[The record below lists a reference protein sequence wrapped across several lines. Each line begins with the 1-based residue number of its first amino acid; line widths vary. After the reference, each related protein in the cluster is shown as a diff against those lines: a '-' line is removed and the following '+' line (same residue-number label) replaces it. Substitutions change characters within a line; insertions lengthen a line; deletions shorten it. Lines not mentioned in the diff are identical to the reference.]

1 MYGKDYIRAKD
12 KKRDSKYDAG
22 KLLDEFNQDK
32 DKVFDLIQTQKT
44 TIHQTIDLFQEKIH
58 TILVQWEEGFGLHM
72 KELLDKNKGDPN
84 INHST
89 RNFQSETF
97 QGSQVLDTACRK
109 IESTLKELSFQLE
122 LREMKQLSTVSL
134 LVSNQES
141 LEQEIQSLHEE
152 LVSLKHQHKMMADE
166 FLTEMRSLF
175 QQRQRNY

>member
-1 MYGKDYIRAKD
+1 
-12 KKRDSKYDAG
+12 
-22 KLLDEFNQDK
+22 LDDFNRDK

-44 TIHQTIDLFQEKIH
+44 TIHQTIDLFQEKIR

-72 KELLDKNKGDPN
+72 KELLDKHKGDPN
-84 INHST
+84 SNHST
-89 RNFQSETF
+89 KNFQSETF
-97 QGSQVLDTACRK
+97 HGRISQVLETACKK

-141 LEQEIQSLHEE
+141 LEQEIQSLCEE
-152 LVSLKHQHKMMADE
+152 LASLKHQHKTMADE

-175 QQRQRNY
+175 QQHRQSNN